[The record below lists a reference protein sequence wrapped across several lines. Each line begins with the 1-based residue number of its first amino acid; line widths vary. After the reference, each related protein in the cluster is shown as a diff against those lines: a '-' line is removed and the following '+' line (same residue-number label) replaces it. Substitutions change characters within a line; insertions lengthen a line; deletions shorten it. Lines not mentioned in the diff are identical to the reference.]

1 MKIPARRLLLLLS
14 PSVAAVLLAADF
26 CPALG
31 NGAVWRTGI
40 GIDYFSRTITWDDNT
55 RTSKA
60 SATLVTARE
69 EVELRP
75 GLAFDLAAG
84 LSLSNFNGLAFSN
97 LPISIDY
104 EAGAVSSLF
113 VGAGFRARFLRR
125 GKLEIEGV
133 GRFVYCLGSTKT
145 WALEGFAVEGHATGR
160 PSWIE
165 ASLGPRISFVAGG
178 RLVPFVTISGN
189 WFSGQL
195 QDGRDAGRPQRQR
208 EEDRP
213 GKGLRRDLP
222 GRPLSGLEAGSASP
236 RRQDSFPA
244 PAASTG
250 RFRPGSPIAS
260 NHWRGS

>member
-14 PSVAAVLLAADF
+14 PAVAAVLLTAGF
-26 CPALG
+26 CPASE
-31 NGAVWRTGI
+31 NGAAWRTGI

-60 SATLVTARE
+60 SATLVAARE

-104 EAGAVSSLF
+104 GAGAVSSLF
-113 VGAGFRARFLRR
+113 VGAGFRARFFRH

-165 ASLGPRISFVAGG
+165 ASLGPRISLVFGG
-178 RLVPFVTISGN
+178 KLVPFVTISGN
-189 WFSGQL
+189 WFSGSFKMAETL
-195 QDGRDAGRPQRQR
+195 GD
-208 EEDRP
+208 
-213 GKGLRRDLP
+213 
-222 GRPLSGLEAGSASP
+222 LSGSEKKTVRAKGFVEVSLGARCQVSKRACLAAEAGFLPRAGGVDGALSAGL
-236 RRQDSFPA
+236 
-244 PAASTG
+244 TY
-250 RFRPGSPIAS
+250 RF
-260 NHWRGS
+260 